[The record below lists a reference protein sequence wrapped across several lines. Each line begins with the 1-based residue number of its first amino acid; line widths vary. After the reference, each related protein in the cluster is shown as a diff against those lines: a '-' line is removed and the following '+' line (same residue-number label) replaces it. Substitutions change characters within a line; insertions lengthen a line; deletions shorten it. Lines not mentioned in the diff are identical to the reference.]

1 MDAKWITPSVT
12 VFKEDGSV
20 DFAGCSAVY
29 RNLVNNRMDGILVL
43 GSLGE
48 FFALPMDI
56 KQEIVKNAV
65 KTVNG
70 AVQVIIGT
78 NCMVLDESIEFSNFA
93 LQQGADAVMVI
104 PPYYFHMPD
113 ESVITFYD
121 RIAAQVDGPVYMYNF
136 PAVMGYDLK
145 PEIIRDVA
153 LKHENIV
160 GVKDTVPN
168 MDHTRAVI
176 NLIKKERP
184 GFEVFSGFDENF
196 AHNLLSGGQG
206 CIASTSNFAPE
217 ISSGFA
223 DAARNNDLPS
233 MSEYQQKIDTLM
245 SIYTIGP
252 QFAPIIKKA
261 MVLRGIINSDRCTAP
276 LLSATSDETEK
287 IKKLLENSGLQTP

>member
-12 VFKEDGSV
+12 VFKEDGSL
-20 DFAGCSAVY
+20 DLEGCSRAY
-29 RNLVNNRMDGILVL
+29 RNLVDNKMDGILVL

-48 FFALPMDI
+48 FFALPMDA
-56 KQEIVKNAV
+56 KKAIVRNAV

-70 AVQVIIGT
+70 TIQIIIGT
-78 NCMVLDESIEFSNFA
+78 NCMVLEESIEFSNFS
-93 LQQGADAVMVI
+93 LQEGADAVMVI
-104 PPYYFHMPD
+104 PPYYFHIPD
-113 ESVITFYD
+113 DSVLSFYNQ
-121 RIAAQVDGPVYMYNF
+121 IAARVNGPVYMYNF

-145 PEIIRDVA
+145 PELIRDIA

-160 GVKDTVPN
+160 GIKDTVPN

-176 NLIKKERP
+176 NLIREERP
-184 GFEVFSGFDENF
+184 DFEVFSGFDENF
-196 AHNLLSGGQG
+196 AHNLLSGGRG

-223 DAARNNDLPS
+223 DAARKDDLAA
-233 MSEYQQKIDTLM
+233 MSRYQKNIDTLM

-261 MVLRGIINSDRCTAP
+261 MVLRGIIDSDRCTAP
-276 LLSATSDETEK
+276 LPSATPDETEK
-287 IKKLLENSGLQTP
+287 IKNLLKKSGLKTL